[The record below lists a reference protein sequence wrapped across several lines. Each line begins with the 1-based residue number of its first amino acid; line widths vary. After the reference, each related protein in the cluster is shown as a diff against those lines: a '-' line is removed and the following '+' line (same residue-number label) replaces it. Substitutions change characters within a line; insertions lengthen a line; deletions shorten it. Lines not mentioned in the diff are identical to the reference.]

1 MKNQIIYVGGEEAEL
16 VKAADVIIGDAERTA
31 KEQESQT
38 GLHSPMLFFGTA
50 ERAEIVRQVDKMK
63 EDYRASRNLTEVPT
77 LIPYDLSLTSREGL
91 SVSEKFRNTAPSYSP
106 GSGAVF
112 HQYKNARDR
121 REPTHFDLEGL
132 VVQRAC
138 IKAFNDGLRL

>member
-63 EDYRASRNLTEVPT
+63 EDYRASRNLNEMPMSALPIST
-77 LIPYDLSLTSREGL
+77 I
-91 SVSEKFRNTAPSYSP
+91 TA
-106 GSGAVF
+106 
-112 HQYKNARDR
+112 R
-121 REPTHFDLEGL
+121 
-132 VVQRAC
+132 VQRASEET
-138 IKAFNDGLRL
+138 A